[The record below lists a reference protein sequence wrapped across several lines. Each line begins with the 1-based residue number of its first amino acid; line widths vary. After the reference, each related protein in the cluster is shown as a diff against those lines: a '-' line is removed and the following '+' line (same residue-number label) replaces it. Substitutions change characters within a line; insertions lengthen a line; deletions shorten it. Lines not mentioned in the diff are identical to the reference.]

1 MADFRISQLPELAQ
15 GDVALD
21 DVLPVTDVSASET
34 KKIKVEN
41 LIADGVAAIPDGS
54 IPLAK
59 VDVAGGDIDA
69 SNLAAGSIT
78 GGPGGKI
85 ADSTI
90 QANNM
95 APEAIV
101 DAAVKDV
108 SGSKLVDGTVTSAK
122 LAAGIDGS
130 LIADATITAAK
141 LVGQFGGSNL
151 EDGAIST
158 SEIEDGAVTT
168 DKLADGAVTT
178 DKVAAGLSG
187 AKLAPSSVTDAAL
200 AGDID
205 GAKLRAASVPTSA
218 LADPYNGDGLID
230 ESIGTA
236 KLIDG
241 AVTTPKLADGAVT
254 DAKVGADISGS
265 KLANASV
272 GDAKISD
279 LDGAKLT
286 AASVTDAKLANGIDG
301 GKIATGTLENE
312 ALAGGV
318 TGDKLAPATVTS
330 DKIQSV
336 DGTTI
341 LEGTVSADRLNET
354 TLNRSIDLDDLGGL
368 GIANEIVAGTTSGIT
383 YNEQGLITAATGLV
397 GTDLPV
403 ATEVSI
409 GAVSI
414 PVGSGLEVTGTGEL
428 SMEDVIV
435 PTSASGITVDAKG
448 RVTIL
453 RPLVGTDLPI
463 ATDAA
468 LGGVIIPTDGGLS
481 VNNNGEVRFKQSAAG
496 PGPHVKVLCDEYGTV
511 QAGQALTDDDLPNAI
526 SAEKITIGQIQ
537 GPQIEDGTITGQQL
551 ADYSTCYL
559 QNDDPGN
566 PQDVYIGKLWYQVNT
581 GGLYIYVG
589 GSGPENV
596 WLPLNAAA
604 GGGGGGS
611 GGNVDIALGQLSDVT
626 TLGAGNGMVLTY
638 TNGVWSPQTPQTG
651 GGGGTGGGIPEAPL
665 DGKQYGRQS
674 GQWTEISGGG
684 GGGGD
689 VPTDAL
695 KYGDNI
701 SLLTNDAGYQTEATV
716 NNILD
721 GLNPDGSVPP
731 DTTGGYVPMGS
742 WSEVPAL
749 GTTRKLTA
757 RTTSACNTIK
767 PIAGTYTNYVVQGDN
782 VSVLTNDVGYV
793 TEAEVNNIA
802 NGLNPDGT
810 PNPDGDGGYIPLGD
824 WDAIEVLP

>member
-41 LIADGVAAIPDGS
+41 LIVDGVAAIPDGS
-54 IPLAK
+54 IPLTK
-59 VDVAGGDIDA
+59 VDVAGGNIDA
-69 SNLAAGSIT
+69 SNLAPGSIT

-108 SGSKLVDGTVTSAK
+108 SGSKLVDGSVTSAK
-122 LAAGIDGS
+122 LAAGIGS

-168 DKLADGAVTT
+168 AKLANDAVTT

-187 AKLAPSSVTDAAL
+187 AKLAPNSVTDTAL

-254 DAKVGADISGS
+254 DAKVGADISGDVP
-265 KLANASV
+265 ANASV
-272 GDAKISD
+272 GDAKIID

-286 AASVTDAKLANGIDG
+286 AASVTDAKLATGIDG

-312 ALAGGV
+312 AIAGGI

-341 LEGTVSADRLNET
+341 LEGTVAADRLNEA
-354 TLNRSIDLDDLGGL
+354 TLNRSIDLDDSGNL

-383 YNEQGLITAATGLV
+383 YNEQGLSTAAVSLA
-397 GTDLPV
+397 GTDLPI
-403 ATEVSI
+403 ATDLTI

-435 PTSASGITVDAKG
+435 ATSASGITVDSKG
-448 RVTIL
+448 RVIIL

-463 ATDAA
+463 ATDSA

-481 VNNNGEVRFKQSAAG
+481 VNGNGEVRFKQSAAG

-526 SAEKITIGQIQ
+526 SADKITIGQIQ
-537 GPQIEDGTITGQQL
+537 GPQIEDASITGQQL
-551 ADYSTCYL
+551 ATTPPVICRTTTR
-559 QNDDPGN
+559 
-566 PQDVYIGKLWYQVNT
+566 VNRKT
-581 GGLYIYVG
+581 FTSASSV
-589 GSGPENV
+589 
-596 WLPLNAAA
+596 
-604 GGGGGGS
+604 
-611 GGNVDIALGQLSDVT
+611 
-626 TLGAGNGMVLTY
+626 
-638 TNGVWSPQTPQTG
+638 
-651 GGGGTGGGIPEAPL
+651 
-665 DGKQYGRQS
+665 S
-674 GQWTEISGGG
+674 GQYRW
-684 GGGGD
+684 
-689 VPTDAL
+689 
-695 KYGDNI
+695 
-701 SLLTNDAGYQTEATV
+701 
-716 NNILD
+716 
-721 GLNPDGSVPP
+721 SVYLRRWFWP
-731 DTTGGYVPMGS
+731 
-742 WSEVPAL
+742 
-749 GTTRKLTA
+749 
-757 RTTSACNTIK
+757 
-767 PIAGTYTNYVVQGDN
+767 
-782 VSVLTNDVGYV
+782 
-793 TEAEVNNIA
+793 
-802 NGLNPDGT
+802 
-810 PNPDGDGGYIPLGD
+810 
-824 WDAIEVLP
+824 